1 MLATLL
7 SLHGVKVTAAAT
19 VAEAV
24 EKIQTVKPDLVIS
37 DIEMPGE
44 NGFSLIRKL
53 NAFNENQTRKIPA
66 IALTGH
72 VGQADRLK
80 VLSAGYQ
87 IHLAK
92 PIEPEELLVVIAN
105 LAGWNGK

>member
-24 EKIQTVKPDLVIS
+24 EKIQTVKPDLVI
-37 DIEMPGE
+37 
-44 NGFSLIRKL
+44 
-53 NAFNENQTRKIPA
+53 T
-66 IALTGH
+66 LTGH